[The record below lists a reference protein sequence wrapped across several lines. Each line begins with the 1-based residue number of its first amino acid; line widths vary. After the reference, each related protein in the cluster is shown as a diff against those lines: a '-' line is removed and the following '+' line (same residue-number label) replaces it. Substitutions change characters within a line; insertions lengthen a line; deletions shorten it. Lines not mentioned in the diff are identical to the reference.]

1 MLSQEDVL
9 ARLYE
14 ILTPFM
20 KEGRTLAPETQLVA
34 DLGLDSMQ
42 VMELLSTIEDEF
54 DISVPLNIVPE
65 VKSVNDLADQVL
77 KLNVSSS

>member
-1 MLSQEDVL
+1 MLKHEDVISKLYDVL
-9 ARLYE
+9 A
-14 ILTPFM
+14 PFA
-20 KEGRTLAPETQLVA
+20 KEEQVLDLNTELVT

-65 VKSVNDLADQVL
+65 VRTVNDLATQIS
-77 KLNVSSS
+77 KLVVPTP

>member
-1 MLSQEDVL
+1 MLNQENL
-9 ARLYE
+9 LPRLYE
-14 ILTPFM
+14 ILGPFT
-20 KEGRTLAPETQLVA
+20 KEGRTLNPETQLVA

-65 VKSVNDLADQVL
+65 MKTVNDLADQIS
-77 KLNVSSS
+77 KLVVSPS

>member
-77 KLNVSSS
+77 KLVVSSS